1 MNFKEDLTCPCC
13 KMILDVPVSLPCG
26 CLICNGHVTEKLN
39 SINEIKCITCNKIH
53 QIPLEGFIVNK
64 MAKKLIE
71 QEMFLSDDEKLLKK
85 SIQDEFNNLRN
96 NLDTNFKDEFS
107 KCHERFDDIREQ
119 LQTRKETLK
128 KRIDEI
134 SSQMFQT
141 LKRNEDECLKHLEIK
156 YSHLKERFNKDENY
170 KNILEEFR
178 YPSLDL
184 VKLNRLKSTNESN
197 VGNFMLKSKETNQ
210 FLNQLNFKPNDNFNF
225 DDESVGQLELA
236 TQKPKVKSIFFFL

>member
-1 MNFKEDLTCPCC
+1 
-13 KMILDVPVSLPCG
+13 
-26 CLICNGHVTEKLN
+26 
-39 SINEIKCITCNKIH
+39 
-53 QIPLEGFIVNK
+53 
-64 MAKKLIE
+64 
-71 QEMFLSDDEKLLKK
+71 MFLSDDEKLLKK

-156 YSHLKERFNKDENY
+156 YSHLNERFKIDENHQ
-170 KNILEEFR
+170 NVLEEFR

-236 TQKPKVKSIFFFL
+236 TQKPKVKSIFIFL

>member
-85 SIQDEFNNLRN
+85 SIQVEFYNLKN
-96 NLDTNFKDEFS
+96 NLDTNLNEQVS
-107 KCHERFDDIREQ
+107 KCRERFGDIREQ

-141 LKRNEDECLKHLEIK
+141 LA
-156 YSHLKERFNKDENY
+156 S
-170 KNILEEFR
+170 
-178 YPSLDL
+178 
-184 VKLNRLKSTNESN
+184 
-197 VGNFMLKSKETNQ
+197 
-210 FLNQLNFKPNDNFNF
+210 
-225 DDESVGQLELA
+225 
-236 TQKPKVKSIFFFL
+236 